1 MKMFPPQRGLTNE
14 ELEKGHWLVYV
25 DVKCADCGKEHALT
39 NTVNGKCVRCGGK
52 CS

>member
-1 MKMFPPQRGLTNE
+1 MRMFPPERMLSRE
-14 ELEKGHWLVYV
+14 ELEKGHWALYMDVRCV
-25 DVKCADCGKEHALT
+25 DCRKEHALT